1 MDRKNENMP
10 TGHNFRGAE
19 KNAATNLIT
28 KNLVTKGHD
37 TNQTDW
43 KTATL
48 KIDFFIQ
55 KYEMTL
61 KTYVS

>member
-28 KNLVTKGHD
+28 KK
-37 TNQTDW
+37 
-43 KTATL
+43 
-48 KIDFFIQ
+48 KIWSQ
-55 KYEMTL
+55 RAMTRIKQIEKRQRL
-61 KTYVS
+61 RLISLYKNMK